1 MAAEQLD
8 ARFQLKDEKGNVVTD
23 EEGKP
28 SWTQASINYDF
39 GDDLTQASERFGVEV
54 VFSLYKAQAK
64 IAGQALIRSKLKAG
78 LPVGQLQGVFDVWK
92 PGMVMERTS
101 INPEDAIKSAFAS
114 WSPEKQSEF
123 LAQLGVPA

>member
-8 ARFQLKDEKGNVVTD
+8 ARLQLKDENGNVVTD

-39 GDDLTQASERFGVEV
+39 GDDLNQASELFGVEV

-78 LPVGQLQGVFDVWK
+78 LPMDQLQGVFDIWK

-101 INPEDAIKSAFAS
+101 VNPEDAIKSAFAS
-114 WSPEKQSEF
+114 WSPEKQAEF
-123 LAQLGVPA
+123 LAQLGVPV